1 MSFLQRIFEPPA
13 VQVHPPMPEINTVL
27 TQAAVDAIING
38 KFPTIPVHRL
48 VLRNGEKCLYCDYAV
63 KIIEKLRVIG
73 YRSRG
78 HGGYVR
84 LFRCVG
90 LHTGDG
96 ARAAVRDNVQE
107 YVKGKLYI
115 TNKRVIF
122 SADKGSFTKSIAG
135 LVSFAED
142 NGNLVLQFSNMSC
155 KLYLQTLHCAVRVLE
170 YIL

>member
-1 MSFLQRIFEPPA
+1 MSFLQRIFDSPDIQA
-13 VQVHPPMPEINTVL
+13 HPPMPQINTAL
-27 TQAAVDAIING
+27 TQAAVDAIMNG
-38 KFPTIPVHRL
+38 KFPSIPVQRL
-48 VLRNGEKCLYCDYAV
+48 VLKTGERCLYCDYAV
-63 KIIEKLRVIG
+63 KITEKLRVIG

-78 HGGYVR
+78 HGCYVR
-84 LFRCVG
+84 LFRGVG

-122 SADKGSFTKSIAG
+122 SADKGSFHKPITG

-142 NGNLVLQFSNMSC
+142 NGNLVLQFGNMSC